1 MHRNK
6 PKSGVHCTHHSPFWQ
21 ALEYRKRL
29 KRLIE
34 QGFLIDELD
43 KQSKRLFKEL
53 NDE

>member
-1 MHRNK
+1 MKNQIL
-6 PKSGVHCTHHSPFWQ
+6 SGRDCMPHSPFWQ

-34 QGFLIDELD
+34 QGFSIDELD
-43 KQSKRLFKEL
+43 KQAKRLFKAL

>member
-1 MHRNK
+1 MCRNK
-6 PKSGVHCTHHSPFWQ
+6 SKFRNDYTHYSPFWQ

-34 QGFLIDELD
+34 QGLSIDELD
-43 KQSKRLFKEL
+43 KRSKRLFKEL

>member
-1 MHRNK
+1 MCRSKPQSGRNY
-6 PKSGVHCTHHSPFWQ
+6 THHSPFWQ
-21 ALEYRKRL
+21 TLEYRKRL

-34 QGFLIDELD
+34 QGISIDELD